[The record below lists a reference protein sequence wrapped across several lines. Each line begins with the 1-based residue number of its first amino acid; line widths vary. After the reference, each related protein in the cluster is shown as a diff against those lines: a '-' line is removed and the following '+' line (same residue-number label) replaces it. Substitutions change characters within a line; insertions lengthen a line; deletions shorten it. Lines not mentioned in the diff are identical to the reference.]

1 MKKVALAIGAVALAG
16 APVVAQS
23 LPTVAPVAD
32 ESELEGGNG
41 IVIAALGL
49 GIAALVVL
57 GLSDDDN
64 RDELPV
70 SS

>member
-41 IVIAALGL
+41 IIVAALGI
-49 GIAALVVL
+49 GIVALAVL
-57 GLSDDDN
+57 GLSEDDN
-64 RDELPV
+64 TDNLPV
-70 SS
+70 SP